1 MVADNRLHLDPE
13 DINKEEPTEKPA
25 EKVTPLKVNPILQ
38 SNDQTRHDFLHT
50 PPKPSQTVVSEP
62 KVEKPAEEKSQT
74 TIPTPPPVSPTAPQA
89 PQQTMPPVQPT
100 EAAAIAPTTQ
110 PEPDESQSEEWMK
123 NVAERRKQ
131 KLHQQAAETST
142 NRPRIELNLDEH
154 QSVDIE
160 KPILAID
167 EENTADAKVDKE
179 EPSRL
184 WLWMLLAAIVIIV
197 IAVTALRFLGGNGQ
211 NQDAYDKPVI
221 SAEPN
226 WKIRPE
232 DPGGMEVPFED
243 LQILDTTGNARL
255 LQNHV
260 DLLLP
265 TGQAEPP
272 VDVIDETERNL
283 QEEVASLLEAAAPS
297 EDALTTSS
305 DNTQITPIEE
315 TEPTPTTTTSIEKV
329 VTQPSDIPVS
339 DSGIAAWQ
347 VQMSSVFSEKD
358 AKAEWQ
364 RFARRYGNIVSEQ
377 PALIV
382 RAGNA
387 YALRIGSFQS
397 SRDAQSLCETI
408 KSSGGDCLIIS
419 PR

>member
-13 DINKEEPTEKPA
+13 DIKKDEPAEEPVK
-25 EKVTPLKVNPILQ
+25 KITPLKVNPILQ

-50 PPKPSQTVVSEP
+50 PPQPSQSATPVSAEP
-62 KVEKPAEEKSQT
+62 KVEKPAEEKLHT
-74 TIPTPPPVSPTAPQA
+74 TISAPSPVHP
-89 PQQTMPPVQPT
+89 
-100 EAAAIAPTTQ
+100 AAAQPSQSTQ
-110 PEPDESQSEEWMK
+110 PPTSLSPEIDETESDEWMK

-131 KLHQQAAETST
+131 KLHQQPTEAPK
-142 NRPRIELNLDEH
+142 RPRIELNLDDH
-154 QSVDIE
+154 KSVDIE
-160 KPILAID
+160 KPVLAID
-167 EENTADAKVDKE
+167 EETATPSQIDKE
-179 EPSRL
+179 KPSRL
-184 WLWMLLAAIVIIV
+184 WLWMLLAAIIIIV
-197 IAVTALRFLGGNGQ
+197 IAVTALRFFGGNGQ
-211 NQDAYDKPVI
+211 SQDAYDKPVI

-226 WKIRPE
+226 WKVRPE
-232 DPGGMEVPFED
+232 DPGGMDVPFED

-272 VDVIDETERNL
+272 ADIIDETERNL
-283 QEEVASLLEAAAPS
+283 QEEVASLLEAATPS
-297 EDALTTSS
+297 EDALTTNS
-305 DNTQITPIEE
+305 DNTQPTT
-315 TEPTPTTTTSIEKV
+315 TEPAATVATTTSIEKV
-329 VTQPSDIPVS
+329 VTQPSDIPVA

-364 RFARRYGNIVSEQ
+364 RFARRYGNMVSDQ
-377 PALIV
+377 PALII
-382 RAGNA
+382 RSGNA

-397 SRDAQSLCETI
+397 SRDAQSLCEKI
-408 KSSGGDCLIIS
+408 KTAGGDCLIIS

>member
-13 DINKEEPTEKPA
+13 DIKKETAEEKPA

-38 SNDQTRHDFLHT
+38 SNDQTRHNFLHT
-50 PPKPSQTVVSEP
+50 PPQPSQPAAPAAEP
-62 KVEKPAEEKSQT
+62 KVPEPAPEKPQPATTEAQPIIPKTPQHETPTNQSTEANESQT
-74 TIPTPPPVSPTAPQA
+74 
-89 PQQTMPPVQPT
+89 
-100 EAAAIAPTTQ
+100 
-110 PEPDESQSEEWMK
+110 DEWMK

-131 KLHQQAAETST
+131 KLHQQPADEP
-142 NRPRIELNLDEH
+142 NRPRIKLNLDNH

-160 KPILAID
+160 KPILAVD
-167 EENTADAKVDKE
+167 DENTADKQIDKE
-179 EPSRL
+179 PPSRL
-184 WLWMLLAAIVIIV
+184 WLWMLLAALAIIV
-197 IAVTALRFLGGNGQ
+197 ISVTALRFLGGSGQ
-211 NQDAYDKPVI
+211 TQDAYDKPVI

-272 VDVIDETERNL
+272 ADVIDETERNL
-283 QEEVASLLEAAAPS
+283 QEEVASLLEAATPS
-297 EDALTTSS
+297 EDALTTNS
-305 DNTQITPIEE
+305 DNTQTTSVEE
-315 TEPTPTTTTSIEKV
+315 TTSATPTATTSIEKV
-329 VTQPSDIPVS
+329 VSQPSDIPVS

-347 VQMSSVFSEKD
+347 VQMSSVFSEND

-364 RFARRYGNIVSEQ
+364 RFARRYGNMVSEQ

-387 YALRIGSFQS
+387 FALRIGSFQS
-397 SRDAQSLCETI
+397 SHDAQNLCEKI
-408 KSSGGDCLIIS
+408 KTAGGDCLIIS